1 MAKAFSIAP
10 DGMGRYTCDECGK
23 IFKHPGSLQH
33 HRHIH
38 RGTHRCPSCG
48 KAFSRRWDMERH
60 LNKSKYGCPANRF
73 SIGSSG
79 SNRWAH
85 SGIIFLKTRNLAI
98 YIYIIP
104 GIALKSEKKL
114 IKNVDFVCLWGNV
127 QPIVPPLYFIGTLL
141 YSLTIKQFLMYPL
154 STCALL
160 HSALV
165 LKFAL

>member
-1 MAKAFSIAP
+1 
-10 DGMGRYTCDECGK
+10 MGRYTCDECGK

-79 SNRWAH
+79 SNRYVKTFSPLKWH
-85 SGIIFLKTRNLAI
+85 FLTFFNRFFFNFSSTSGMGSGSVAVAVAAAAAAAASVASSHPPTPGAVIPTRTDRLELITSMTNGG
-98 YIYIIP
+98 P
-104 GIALKSEKKL
+104 GIAH
-114 IKNVDFVCLWGNV
+114 N
-127 QPIVPPLYFIGTLL
+127 T
-141 YSLTIKQFLMYPL
+141 T
-154 STCALL
+154 A
-160 HSALV
+160 
-165 LKFAL
+165 

>member
-1 MAKAFSIAP
+1 VPALHAFYFYYYLPFALFIDSVAKAFSIAP

-79 SNRWAH
+79 SNNSNSSIGSGSVAIAVAAAAAG
-85 SGIIFLKTRNLAI
+85 GIIGPSAVNTSATSAAHLELMATSSVVASNNGGPQPLA
-98 YIYIIP
+98 
-104 GIALKSEKKL
+104 
-114 IKNVDFVCLWGNV
+114 
-127 QPIVPPLYFIGTLL
+127 
-141 YSLTIKQFLMYPL
+141 LT
-154 STCALL
+154 THNTTA
-160 HSALV
+160 
-165 LKFAL
+165 

>member
-1 MAKAFSIAP
+1 MYLIFAESMAKAFSIAP

-73 SIGSSG
+73 SIGSAG
-79 SNRWAH
+79 SNNSSTSSIGSSVATVAAIAAAAAAASSAASSNNEPIELTAH
-85 SGIIFLKTRNLAI
+85 NTTA
-98 YIYIIP
+98 
-104 GIALKSEKKL
+104 
-114 IKNVDFVCLWGNV
+114 
-127 QPIVPPLYFIGTLL
+127 
-141 YSLTIKQFLMYPL
+141 
-154 STCALL
+154 
-160 HSALV
+160 
-165 LKFAL
+165 